1 MTVIRSLVRESC
13 SLVGSSHLVLA
24 FFAWLQ
30 GLPVVS
36 LQWGPWGGAGMAA
49 DGALQRQLTTA
60 GAPPLPPADGLA
72 ALAAAISAVQ
82 QASVA
87 ALSSQ
92 VQHQV

>member
-1 MTVIRSLVRESC
+1 MLFA
-13 SLVGSSHLVLA
+13 LGPPSHVSA
-24 FFAWLQ
+24 CFAWMQ

-49 DGALQRQLTTA
+49 DGALQRQLEAA

-72 ALAAAISAVQ
+72 ALAAAMSAVQ
-82 QASVA
+82 QASDA

-92 VQHQV
+92 VHDQH